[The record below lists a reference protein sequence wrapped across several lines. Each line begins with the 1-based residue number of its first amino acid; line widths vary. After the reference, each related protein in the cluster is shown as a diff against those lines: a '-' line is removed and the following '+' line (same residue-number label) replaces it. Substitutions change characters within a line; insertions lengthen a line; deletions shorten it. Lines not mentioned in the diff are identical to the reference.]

1 MVEVMAEEVTKEME
15 ETRIRIEVYRALVGK
30 KIIENNVLLSVSM
43 NRFFFTFKSLS
54 VLFFIIF
61 VGTVL
66 WT

>member
-43 NRFFFTFKSLS
+43 NKFFFTFKSLS